1 MLLLS
6 IVLYILLTLAI
17 GVYAS
22 TFVKNSKDYL
32 LAGRNLPFFM
42 ATFVAFATWFGAETV
57 LGASS
62 QMAKEGLWGVI
73 EDPFGAA
80 LCLILVGLFF
90 AKPLYRLNLL
100 TFGDFYRR
108 FYGRKAEVVASLL
121 LIASYFGW
129 IGAQMLAIGLI
140 LNITTG

>member
-1 MLLLS
+1 
-6 IVLYILLTLAI
+6 
-17 GVYAS
+17 
-22 TFVKNSKDYL
+22 

-108 FYGRKAEVVASLL
+108 FYGRKAEIVASLFNHSVL
-121 LIASYFGW
+121 LWLDRCTDACHRFDPEH
-129 IGAQMLAIGLI
+129 
-140 LNITTG
+140 NHRC